1 MGKADA
7 AWEETSTCTM
17 GTAGVR
23 GQASEER
30 FAEITPGKADRQ
42 PGLTATGEDRE
53 SERKQRDTEA
63 LGLTHESV

>member
-1 MGKADA
+1 MGRNEYMHHEDSRGKGPGA
-7 AWEETSTCTM
+7 A
-17 GTAGVR
+17 
-23 GQASEER
+23 EER

-42 PGLTATGEDRE
+42 PGLTATGEDRA